1 VERLIEIQIFLSAMF
16 TDSWTEADIELKI
29 SQAWENGIKKVSD
42 PLDPRK
48 TAWRGF
54 TDDGIPL
61 QFSVENAPP
70 SVYANFDISSW
81 K

>member
-1 VERLIEIQIFLSAMF
+1 
-16 TDSWTEADIELKI
+16 LKI